1 MTQPIR
7 VPAVGGQRDVPAP
20 DAIARDYLLLALRLD
35 QRIPGLVDGYFG
47 PADLKAQVDLEQLR
61 PPARLVEDAERLA
74 DRLDAEVADPARR
87 AWLRVQ
93 LVALATHARALAGE
107 ALAYLDLV
115 ERCFD
120 AAPVRRGDAFFGA
133 IAAELDAVVPGR
145 GDLGDRLAAWDDRM
159 TVPPDR
165 LPGLLDWLVAVAR
178 DRAGR
183 LFGLPAG
190 ESLTVSLVTG
200 QPWSGYNWYDGGL
213 RSRVDVNI
221 DLPVRAPAL
230 IGLVAHETYPG
241 HHLEHAWH
249 ERVLVEQAGRLE
261 SSALLINTPECFV
274 SEGLAEVGRRFVAPP
289 ETEVDLVAETLERAG
304 LTDPARVTRTEAE
317 IAVRI
322 GRAREGMRATSV
334 DAALLRHVDGR
345 PPDEV
350 LRWLETVGLQAPDR
364 ARKSLEFVEDPLWRT
379 YTFVYTEGAGL
390 LERWLDAVPAADRP
404 ARFRRLLV
412 EQLTPS
418 GIAAEIAAGPA
429 ATAARPVDPPRSG

>member
-1 MTQPIR
+1 MT
-7 VPAVGGQRDVPAP
+7 D
-20 DAIARDYLLLALRLD
+20 
-35 QRIPGLVDGYFG
+35 
-47 PADLKAQVDLEQLR
+47 
-61 PPARLVEDAERLA
+61 
-74 DRLDAEVADPARR
+74 
-87 AWLRVQ
+87 
-93 LVALATHARALAGE
+93 
-107 ALAYLDLV
+107 
-115 ERCFD
+115 
-120 AAPVRRGDAFFGA
+120 
-133 IAAELDAVVPGR
+133 
-145 GDLGDRLAAWDDRM
+145 
-159 TVPPDR
+159 
-165 LPGLLDWLVAVAR
+165 
-178 DRAGR
+178 
-183 LFGLPAG
+183 
-190 ESLTVSLVTG
+190 

-230 IGLVAHETYPG
+230 IALVAHETYPG
-241 HHLEHAWH
+241 HHLEHAWN
-249 ERVLVEQAGRLE
+249 EAVLVEQAGRLE

-274 SEGLAEVGRRFVAPP
+274 SEGLAEVGRRFVVPP

-390 LERWLDAVPAADRP
+390 LDRWLDAVPAADRP
-404 ARFRRLLV
+404 PGSADSSWSSS
-412 EQLTPS
+412 P
-418 GIAAEIAAGPA
+418 
-429 ATAARPVDPPRSG
+429 RPGSPPRSPPGRPPRQPDRSTRPAAGDAGGPPQRLAPLSDPVTGDLSALPT

>member
-1 MTQPIR
+1 M
-7 VPAVGGQRDVPAP
+7 
-20 DAIARDYLLLALRLD
+20 
-35 QRIPGLVDGYFG
+35 
-47 PADLKAQVDLEQLR
+47 
-61 PPARLVEDAERLA
+61 
-74 DRLDAEVADPARR
+74 
-87 AWLRVQ
+87 
-93 LVALATHARALAGE
+93 
-107 ALAYLDLV
+107 

-249 ERVLVEQAGRLE
+249 ETVLVEQAGRLE
-261 SSALLINTPECFV
+261 SSVLLINTPECFV
-274 SEGLAEVGRRFVAPP
+274 SEGLAEVGRRFVVPP

-429 ATAARPVDPPRSG
+429 ATAADRSTRPAAGDAGGPPQRLAPLSDPVTGDSSALPT